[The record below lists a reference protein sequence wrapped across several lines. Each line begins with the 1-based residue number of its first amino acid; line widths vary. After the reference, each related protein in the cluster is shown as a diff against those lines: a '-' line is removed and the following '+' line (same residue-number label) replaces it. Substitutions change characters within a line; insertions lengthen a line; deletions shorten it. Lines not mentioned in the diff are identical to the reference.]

1 MPTARASNNAK
12 RSFAISFADVMR
24 ELAADVI
31 RELAAEPLTSIFLL
45 SVVTALILRALWR
58 LQARLLSSSSDLLLS
73 MNATLF
79 IKPERRHDFLE
90 CIQRAESATNQEP
103 LAVLYLYGEDEQT
116 PNTFHVHQEY
126 KGRAGLDA
134 HRRTEHYEAWRR
146 FAATDPFTAP
156 PQSYVFA
163 AALVPSAAA
172 PTEPPLL
179 CMNVRLTVKPER
191 REEFLREIA
200 ADQRGTMRDEP
211 LARRMLVGED
221 EAAPNTFHL
230 HEQARTRRAPRRR
243 HSPPDLHRPSQPD
256 AVCAVC
262 SRSFAAGAPA
272 SRRTKRRPTL
282 GRGRPLWTR
291 SPSPRG
297 CSRRATIQ
305 ARASRLRR
313 VEISGPDFEQR
324 RRVCYSS
331 IPYSGG
337 PFSSLRT
344 PRRRRG

>member
-1 MPTARASNNAK
+1 
-12 RSFAISFADVMR
+12 MR

-31 RELAAEPLTSIFLL
+31 RELAAADFMRELSAEPLTSIFLL
-45 SVVTALILRALWR
+45 SVVTALILRGLWR
-58 LQARLLSSSSDLLLS
+58 LQAKLLASAASSSDELLC

-79 IKPERRHDFLE
+79 IRPERRHDFLE

-156 PQSYVFA
+156 PESYVFA
-163 AALVPSAAA
+163 AALVPSASA

-230 HEQARTRRAPRRR
+230 HEQARTRRGRPTAPPQPAR
-243 HSPPDLHRPSQPD
+243 SPP
-256 AVCAVC
+256 
-262 SRSFAAGAPA
+262 
-272 SRRTKRRPTL
+272 
-282 GRGRPLWTR
+282 PLT
-291 SPSPRG
+291 
-297 CSRRATIQ
+297 A
-305 ARASRLRR
+305 
-313 VEISGPDFEQR
+313 
-324 RRVCYSS
+324 
-331 IPYSGG
+331 
-337 PFSSLRT
+337 
-344 PRRRRG
+344 

>member
-1 MPTARASNNAK
+1 MFGRSNGEISSTRLCPLRTGPSNAHCNFHCTRARTNEQPQPME
-12 RSFAISFADVMR
+12 FV
-24 ELAADVI
+24 
-31 RELAAEPLTSIFLL
+31 RELAAEPLTSVFLL

-58 LQARLLSSSSDLLLS
+58 LQARLLESAKSAELLC

-90 CIQRAESATNQEP
+90 CIRRAEAETNQEP

-126 KGRAGLDA
+126 KGREGFDA
-134 HRRTEHYEAWRR
+134 HRRTEHYDAWRR

-156 PQSYVFA
+156 PEGYVFA

-179 CMNVRLTVKPER
+179 CLNVRLTVKPER

-221 EAAPNTFHL
+221 EDAPNTFHL
-230 HEQARTRRAPRRR
+230 HEQARTP
-243 HSPPDLHRPSQPD
+243 
-256 AVCAVC
+256 
-262 SRSFAAGAPA
+262 
-272 SRRTKRRPTL
+272 RRPTA
-282 GRGRPLWTR
+282 PPQPAR
-291 SPSPRG
+291 SPPP
-297 CSRRATIQ
+297 
-305 ARASRLRR
+305 LN
-313 VEISGPDFEQR
+313 
-324 RRVCYSS
+324 
-331 IPYSGG
+331 
-337 PFSSLRT
+337 
-344 PRRRRG
+344 